1 MYVAYGWPRVLSVKA
16 DSVQEDVI
24 HLSLNDDYL
33 VVISTVSI
41 QIWSG
46 DQHRVMLG
54 QLRRDAESITSDG
67 LNRRAVWCGSRR
79 LLAVLVSNSQVLGER
94 ILLILATKFLWI
106 QVVSNLS
113 ACNDHQCATCRR
125 TTMCFMSMGCT
136 HPRSSFSHPWAAPCK
151 VCGVLMCTF
160 STALCWSS
168 MEHTQWML
176 SVTPAACLWAFQMPP
191 SSCFHGRAR

>member
-33 VVISTVSI
+33 VAISTVSI

-79 LLAVLVSNSQVLGER
+79 LLAVLVSS
-94 ILLILATKFLWI
+94 IP
-106 QVVSNLS
+106 
-113 ACNDHQCATCRR
+113 RR
-125 TTMCFMSMGCT
+125 
-136 HPRSSFSHPWAAPCK
+136 A
-151 VCGVLMCTF
+151 
-160 STALCWSS
+160 
-168 MEHTQWML
+168 
-176 SVTPAACLWAFQMPP
+176 
-191 SSCFHGRAR
+191 GRAHFADSSNKISMDTSRVQFECLQ